1 MVYEHIFN
9 VMGHAEAV
17 VIMTENKEITKQ
29 EIEDAITSGNYA
41 LNVDYAV
48 DGSMPENVAVVY
60 STRSIDGDDISEVKD
75 VSVDAALMS
84 EVIDT
89 LKSAFAPT
97 EYSED

>member
-9 VMGHAEAV
+9 VMGHAEAI
-17 VIMTENKEITKQ
+17 VIMTENKKITKQ

-75 VSVDAALMS
+75 ASVDAALMS

-89 LKSAFAPT
+89 LESAFAPT

>member
-1 MVYEHIFN
+1 
-9 VMGHAEAV
+9 
-17 VIMTENKEITKQ
+17 MTENKEITKQ

-75 VSVDAALMS
+75 ASVDAALMS

-89 LKSAFAPT
+89 LESAFAPT

>member
-9 VMGHAEAV
+9 VMGHAEAI
-17 VIMTENKEITKQ
+17 VIMTENKKITKQ

-48 DGSMPENVAVVY
+48 DGSIPENVAVVY

-75 VSVDAALMS
+75 ASVDAALMS

>member
-9 VMGHAEAV
+9 VMGHAEAI
-17 VIMTENKEITKQ
+17 VIMTENKKITKQ

-48 DGSMPENVAVVY
+48 DGSIPENVAVVY

-75 VSVDAALMS
+75 ASVDAALMS

-89 LKSAFAPT
+89 LESAFAPT